1 MLKRVKI
8 KQNYGVKQKWR
19 NELFYTKKPCKSN
32 VGFEKVFLVLG
43 GGERGLKPFLKFK
56 TTVLS
61 KSQSN
66 KNTQLRSAIIQIRP
80 KNGQSQSLSS

>member
-1 MLKRVKI
+1 MSVLK
-8 KQNYGVKQKWR
+8 NFFW
-19 NELFYTKKPCKSN
+19 SW
-32 VGFEKVFLVLG
+32 G
-43 GGERGLKPFLKFK
+43 GGREGERGLKPFLKIKK
-56 TTVLS
+56 TVVS